1 MSIEGRTVAMAVVVW
16 RWDDFHILVALLQ
29 VGSDIGAEGV
39 SKAEVV
45 AALVRKL
52 LQGRDKGCVLGRED
66 TYGVSKR
73 LQHRRKLKT
82 DKERRLTNDSMV
94 SGLEELVGLGDG
106 RELLGAGSGLLLHVL
121 DNTRCRA
128 GSLIRATLN
137 ALAED
142 LEGGVARDA
151 EAGAQA

>member
-1 MSIEGRTVAMAVVVW
+1 MAVMV
-16 RWDDFHILVALLQ
+16 RLDDFHILVALLQ
-29 VGSDIGAEGV
+29 VGSDIGVEGMG
-39 SKAEVV
+39 KAEVV

-66 TYGVSKR
+66 TYGVSKSET
-73 LQHRRKLKT
+73 QKKLKT
-82 DKERRLTNDSMV
+82 DKKRRLTNDSMV
-94 SGLEELVGLGDG
+94 GGLEELVGLGDG

-121 DNTRCRA
+121 DNARCRA
-128 GSLIRATLN
+128 GSLVWAALN

-151 EAGAQA
+151 EPGAQA